1 MRKCYILLLCL
12 SLLGCQQAEST
23 QHANNSS
30 KNVIMIMVDS
40 MTGELVHAS
49 LKEEADK
56 FPALQFLVENGNV
69 YNDLVAPFPSMS
81 VSIESTL
88 ITGEMPNKHS
98 VPGLTWYDV
107 KNDRLIDYG
116 TSIETYRKLG
126 FKQSLEDSL
135 YNLNN
140 VHLSKETTTI
150 FEELHDRGIK
160 SGAINLLLYRG
171 KTEHEIEP
179 PAIIQWTTGLSEKIK
194 TNGPDILSFG
204 TFYRPKELQTELL
217 PDALLLKAGL
227 SDYYATEAITK
238 LIKNK
243 EQPPFLL
250 AFFPDMDK
258 RTHRNGPPYVHGL
271 KTVDDHLQRI
281 LDAYGSWEEA
291 LEQNVFIL
299 FGDHGQASLVE
310 NEERAK
316 LNLHELYNQYNIAPF
331 GEKPSSGDIVI
342 ANNHRSAYIYPIN
355 KQIQK
360 EELVDVGLQDPRMAI
375 VASEENGWIEAWSPD
390 YHQPLK
396 FKKGGEWKDSYGQQ
410 WTIEGEVDVL
420 KLEMSDED
428 KLINYTEYPDALNQL
443 YSALHSL
450 PNSIIV
456 TAKPGFVVFSET
468 TPVHNGGGEH
478 GGLHRDETLAVLIV
492 SGTDK
497 EFENPRIVDLKDYIL
512 NLFDE

>member
-1 MRKCYILLLCL
+1 MRKFYILLLCFVL
-12 SLLGCQQAEST
+12 FGCQQSESNQPNT
-23 QHANNSS
+23 TSS

-40 MTGELVHAS
+40 MTGELIQTS
-49 LKEEADK
+49 LEEEREK
-56 FPALQFLVENGNV
+56 FPALRYLVENGNV

-98 VPGLTWYDV
+98 IPGLTWYDV
-107 KNDRLIDYG
+107 KNDRIIDYG
-116 TSIETYRKLG
+116 TSFETYRKLG
-126 FKQSLEDSL
+126 FKESLEDSL

-179 PAIIQWTTGLSEKIK
+179 PAIIHWTTGIREKIK

-204 TFYRPKELQTELL
+204 SFYRPKELQTELL

-238 LIKNK
+238 LIKNN

-291 LEQNVFIL
+291 LEQNIFIL

-316 LNLHELYNQYNIAPF
+316 LNLHDLYAEYYIAPF
-331 GEKPSSGDIVI
+331 GEKPASGDIVI
-342 ANNHRSAYIYPIN
+342 ANNHRSAYIYPIR
-355 KQIQK
+355 KDIQIK
-360 EELVDVGLQDPRMAI
+360 DLVEKGLQDPRMGI
-375 VASEENGWIEAWSPD
+375 VAAEQNGWVEAWSPD
-390 YHQPLK
+390 VDQPLR
-396 FKKGGEWKDSYGQQ
+396 FKKGGEWEDIYGQK
-410 WTIEGEVDVL
+410 WTIDGSLDVL
-420 KLEMSDED
+420 GLKTSQEEKS
-428 KLINYTEYPDALNQL
+428 IHYTDYPDALNQL

-478 GGLHRDETLAVLIV
+478 GGLHRDDTLAVLIV

-497 EFENPRIVDLKDYIL
+497 KIENPRIVDLKDYIL
-512 NLFDE
+512 SLFDE